1 MAKHHNARG
10 EQRSVSKRL
19 SALER
24 KVGEMTKEGP
34 PRPEDVVARRAMA
47 GERPDFMRTT
57 RGNANFEGPT
67 REHLARLQGR
77 TRSDVASDAER
88 GAGSPLGKRRR

>member
-1 MAKHHNARG
+1 MARNAKD
-10 EQRSVSKRL
+10 EKLAQRVGR
-19 SALER
+19 LER
-24 KVGEMTKEGP
+24 EVRAMTKEGP
-34 PRPEDVVARRAMA
+34 PRPEDTVARRAMA
-47 GERPDFMRTT
+47 GERPDFIRTT
-57 RGNANFEGPT
+57 RGNANFETPT